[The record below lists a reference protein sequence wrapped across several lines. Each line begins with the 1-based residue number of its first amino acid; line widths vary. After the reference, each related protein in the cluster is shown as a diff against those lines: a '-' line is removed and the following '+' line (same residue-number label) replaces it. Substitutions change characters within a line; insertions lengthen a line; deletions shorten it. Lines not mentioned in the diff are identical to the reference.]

1 VSKPLRHICTRVLAF
16 TCLLACLPAVA
27 HAAEASNGGT
37 SPDDPRYAPAKKAKI
52 INGHAIPPKSAPR
65 RVKRAIYAANEIVDK
80 PYKYGG
86 GHASVE
92 DRGYD
97 CSGTVSYALIG
108 GKLLRSPLA
117 SGDFMNWGQ
126 RGKGK
131 WITVYANGGHAYT
144 VIAGLRLDT
153 GSRDPNGARYG
164 QEPGTGP
171 RWNKTMRDPSGYRVR
186 HPVGF

>member
-1 VSKPLRHICTRVLAF
+1 VSKPLRHICARVLAL
-16 TCLLACLPAVA
+16 TCILACAPAAA
-27 HAAEASNGGT
+27 HAAEASDGGT
-37 SPDDPRYAPAKKAKI
+37 SPDDPRYAPAAKAKI
-52 INGHAIPPKSAPR
+52 VNGFAIPPKSAPR
-65 RVKRAIYAANEIVDK
+65 RVKRAINAANEIVDK

-108 GKLLRSPLA
+108 GGLLRSPLDS
-117 SGDFMNWGQ
+117 SGFMNWGA

-131 WITVYANGGHAYT
+131 WISVYAHGGHAYA

-153 GSRDPNGARYG
+153 GSRDPNGDRYG

-186 HPVGF
+186 HPGGF

>member
-1 VSKPLRHICTRVLAF
+1 VFKPLRHIYARVLAL
-16 TCLLACLPAVA
+16 TCILACVPAVA
-27 HAAEASNGGT
+27 HAAEASNGGA
-37 SPDDPRYAPAKKAKI
+37 SPTDTRYAPAKRAKI
-52 INGHAIPPKSAPR
+52 INGYAIPPKSAPR
-65 RVKRAIYAANEIVDK
+65 RVKKAIEAANEIVNK

-97 CSGTVSYALIG
+97 CSGSVSYALIG
-108 GKLLRSPLA
+108 AGLLKSPLD
-117 SGDFMNWGQ
+117 SGSFMSWAQ

-131 WITVYANGGHAYT
+131 WISVYAHGGHAYA

-153 GSRDPNGARYG
+153 GMRDPNGARYG
-164 QEPGTGP
+164 QASGSGP

-186 HPVGF
+186 HPGGF